1 MKLCVLLAISAAM
14 LPAQIPN
21 LGAPGV
27 PQPMSGD
34 TVVATVGGTN
44 VTIDD
49 VRKMLDDA
57 PGQILQY
64 FRQRPQDFIQQMVL
78 FRYLTEQGDKLKLG
92 EQSPLKE
99 QIEAQRGWI
108 IANAMVNREADAYQ
122 VSDEQMNDFY
132 KKNEARWQQA
142 KIKAIFIAFTGGNVV
157 SLDPNDLAAAAKQS
171 VEAAHPANE
180 RSQQEAKKLADDIV
194 KQLRAGA
201 DFGKLVDQYS
211 DDSTSKQMGGEFP
224 LIKATS
230 PYPEDLKKAIFSM
243 KNGDISD
250 PVLQPAGFY
259 IIRVDQKS
267 LQPLDEVR
275 EPILQELRQSHR
287 NDWLNDLNR
296 RFVPVVQKPEFF
308 LQPELY
314 VQKATAP
321 GATAKP

>member
-1 MKLCVLLAISAAM
+1 
-14 LPAQIPN
+14 
-21 LGAPGV
+21 
-27 PQPMSGD
+27 
-34 TVVATVGGTN
+34 
-44 VTIDD
+44 
-49 VRKMLDDA
+49 
-57 PGQILQY
+57 
-64 FRQRPQDFIQQMVL
+64 
-78 FRYLTEQGDKLKLG
+78 LKLG

-180 RSQQEAKKLADDIV
+180 RSQPEAKKLADDIV

-267 LQPLDEVR
+267 VQPLDEVR